1 MRGDRLCHEH
11 ISWDQGTVLKQLGL
25 LPEYVAFPYEIE
37 GKGPGEGMRFEVR
50 MPVVGEEGSRKA
62 VDEGCE
68 VSNGL
73 MGRGWRVVDDV

>member
-11 ISWDQGTVLKQLGL
+11 ISWDQGTVLKQAGL
-25 LPEYVAFPYEIE
+25 LPEWVRWEGEIE
-37 GKGPGEGMRFEVR
+37 GKENGKGKRWEVR
-50 MPVVGEEGSRKA
+50 LPVVGAEGARKA

-73 MGRGWRVVDDV
+73 MEEGVREVDDV

>member
-11 ISWDQGTVLKQLGL
+11 ISWDQGTVLRQLGL
-25 LPEYVAFPYEIE
+25 LPEYVTFPYEIE
-37 GKGPGEGMRFEVR
+37 GAKAPEGKRYEIR
-50 MPVVGEEGSRKA
+50 LPVVGAEGARKL

-73 MGRGWRVVDDV
+73 MGEVWKVVDDV